1 MRVSILVCATGL
13 LVARGQGAPVIE
25 PTAQAT
31 APTNAQAVMIYSA
44 VDAQGSIITSVA
56 VRYTVNAW
64 QSQTSVLATQSAGMV
79 YVGTVP
85 GFAAGTTVHYN
96 VSASALDGSSAG
108 TPTNSYLV
116 RGAVTTNINCRIMAA
131 NTTSGTQQA
140 YEGPGIRIFQGLKPD
155 VVGIQEFNYESGTL
169 RQLVDTAF
177 GTGFYYYVEPGG
189 QSLPNGIVSRWPIV
203 ASGQWTDPYVS
214 DRDFAWATIAIPGVV
229 PLHVVSVHLWGS
241 GGSSG
246 RQSEAIV
253 LTNKMRAQFSTND
266 YLALCG
272 DFNTTSRTEPCVQ
285 TFKSTALRLSDA
297 HVPVDK
303 NNNYNTSEPRSNPYD
318 WVMPNPALDLL
329 LTTTVVQNYSY
340 TNGLVFDTE
349 TWNSATLPSPIQ
361 SGDSHVSGMQHMPVI
376 KDFRIPV
383 ALPLDSAPTLRG
395 ASNCIAIVGELLQ
408 LHIIA
413 SDSATQQVSLTC
425 SDSAHFTAMPAP
437 GTVTG
442 VFAWTPAG
450 ADLGNHA
457 PVFTARADGLA
468 AQTMINISVVP
479 EPGVLMIAGGGL
491 LAHMV
496 RRQRRG

>member
-1 MRVSILVCATGL
+1 MCATAL

-25 PTAQAT
+25 STAQAT
-31 APTNAQAVMIYSA
+31 APTNTQAVMIYSA

-140 YEGPGIRIFQGLKPD
+140 YEGPGIRMFQGLKPD
-155 VVGIQEFNYESGTL
+155 VVAIQEFNYDSGTI

-177 GTGFYYYVEPGG
+177 GTNFYYYRGAGG
-189 QSLPNGIVSRWPIV
+189 SIPNGVISRWPIV
-203 ASGQWTDPYVS
+203 ASGDWPSPVAE
-214 DRDFAWATIAIPGVV
+214 RDFSWASIAMPGQRR
-229 PLHVVSVHLWGS
+229 LHVVSVHLPTS
-241 GGSSG
+241 SAANRNIEATMVKTNVLASFATSDYIVVGGDLNTDT
-246 RQSEAIV
+246 RTEAAI
-253 LTNKMRAQFSTND
+253 TT
-266 YLALCG
+266 
-272 DFNTTSRTEPCVQ
+272 FNTFLSNAATPRDQDDNDNTNASRA
-285 TFKSTALRLSDA
+285 K
-297 HVPVDK
+297 
-303 NNNYNTSEPRSNPYD
+303 PYD
-318 WVMPNPALDLL
+318 WTMPNAVLAAYLIPSAV
-329 LTTTVVQNYSY
+329 LTRSF
-340 TNGLVFDTE
+340 TNGLVYDSRVT
-349 TWNSATLPSPIQ
+349 TPYQLLPSPIL
-361 SGDSHVSGMQHMPVI
+361 SGDSGASGMQHMPVI

-442 VFAWTPAG
+442 VFAWTPG
-450 ADLGNHA
+450 DADFGNHT